1 MSLNKTSPYPSPF
14 PSLHTAIDQELH
26 RLLPEKHS
34 RSQTLFAGARHAVL
48 GGGKRLRPLL
58 TLLSVETLG
67 GSVEHALVP
76 ACAIELLHTYSMVHD
91 DLPCMDDDDYRRGRP
106 TVHKQFDEGTAVL
119 VGDFLLT
126 YAFELLSTAPHL
138 SSDIRLQLVHI
149 LSRQAGGEG
158 MIGGQMMDLSAE
170 GRRLSLEEMAFLH
183 RQKTG
188 CLMVAAVEF
197 GSVIANALP
206 VARTALAGFAEK
218 LGLAFQIWDDI
229 LDVTASHEK
238 HGRATSSDAS
248 QQKCTYV
255 SLLGIEGAKAAAR
268 QHHQQALQMLQLIP
282 GHIHPL
288 VTFSHSLVPDI
299 DF

>member
-1 MSLNKTSPYPSPF
+1 
-14 PSLHTAIDQELH
+14 
-26 RLLPEKHS
+26 
-34 RSQTLFAGARHAVL
+34 
-48 GGGKRLRPLL
+48 
-58 TLLSVETLG
+58 
-67 GSVEHALVP
+67 
-76 ACAIELLHTYSMVHD
+76 
-91 DLPCMDDDDYRRGRP
+91 
-106 TVHKQFDEGTAVL
+106 
-119 VGDFLLT
+119 
-126 YAFELLSTAPHL
+126 
-138 SSDIRLQLVHI
+138 
-149 LSRQAGGEG
+149 

-170 GRRLSLEEMAFLH
+170 GRHLSLEDIAFLH

-197 GSVIANALP
+197 GSVIAHALP

-229 LDVTASHEK
+229 LDVTASYEK

-268 QHHQQALQMLQLIP
+268 QHHQQALQMLQLVP
-282 GHIHPL
+282 GQMRSL
-288 VTFSHSLVPDI
+288 VTFSHSLVPCM